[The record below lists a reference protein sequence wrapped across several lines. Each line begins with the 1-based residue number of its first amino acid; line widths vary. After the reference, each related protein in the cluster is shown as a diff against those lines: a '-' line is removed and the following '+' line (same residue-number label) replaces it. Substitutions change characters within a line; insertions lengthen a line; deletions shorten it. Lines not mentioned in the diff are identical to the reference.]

1 MQTSVPLMRQ
11 LLRASQER
19 QAAAAAVA
27 GDARA
32 RLLARLQVARR
43 RQERWEASELSHGT
57 ERWQQQQVVL
67 HEVDLARRDAAS
79 SIAASQERQVAR
91 LWMKLQR
98 HLTHPRAP
106 WAPAPSAEAE
116 VEAEV
121 YKLDKSE
128 NALRQRCRLRRV
140 EGGTRH
146 PEASISQKFA
156 EAEQPPQGS
165 EATAARPQPAT
176 VSGGSGIA
184 LLPSGV
190 PLAKLC
196 EGSDGEDWEES
207 ERKADKRLRASP
219 GAAAGAEAEA
229 LAPLAPPSAP
239 STQVE
244 EAREAEEARRQLKLE
259 LKCELVTAQRVV
271 AGTLLLTATKLTF
284 VPDPKKAEAE
294 AAEEL
299 ARWERRRRGERPP
312 DRLPKEKE
320 WSLSGVHEVHKR
332 RYLLRAS
339 ALELFFRETPAVFL
353 NLLTRPRRRKLLS
366 KLQSACPHSLQ
377 VVDPRDRH
385 WVTELVARWQSRQ
398 ISNFE
403 YLMRLNTL
411 AGRTYN
417 DLNQYPVFPWVLRDY
432 TSAALDLSDPA
443 SFRDL
448 SKPMGAQRPE
458 RAREIAE
465 RYEQLKEL
473 QDSEQPPPFHYGSH
487 YSSASIVLYYM
498 IRLEPFTTLA
508 VRLQGGFFDHADR
521 LFYSLGSTYHN
532 ATTSSAD
539 VKELLPDLFY
549 NAELLRNANRLDL
562 GTRQDGIA
570 LHDVQLPPWAK
581 DPYDFVCKHREALE
595 SDHVSAH
602 LHEWVDLIFGYKQRE
617 RAAEGALNVF
627 YHLTYEGAV
636 DLDAISDARERAATE
651 SQINNFGNTP
661 SQLLDR
667 PHVARAAPGSPHAK
681 SATSLITAPTQA
693 RLYFNRPIA
702 DAALLA
708 VAASADR
715 LVTVAADRH
724 VSSHRWL
731 PHAPLEAGTAPP
743 FHIDPARALRLG
755 FGVPF
760 AGDQRHATTRFAA
773 SSDGRLLYSCGY
785 WDHSLKATQLTDGR
799 SAQSL
804 RAHTDVVRCLCL

>member
-1 MQTSVPLMRQ
+1 MRQ

-19 QAAAAAVA
+19 QAAHTAAA
-27 GDARA
+27 GDART

-43 RQERWEASELSHGT
+43 RQERWEESELSHGT

-116 VEAEV
+116 VEAV

-146 PEASISQKFA
+146 PEASISQKLV

-165 EATAARPQPAT
+165 SEAAARSQPAAA
-176 VSGGSGIA
+176 SGGGSGIA

-207 ERKADKRLRASP
+207 ERKADKRRRRPTSE
-219 GAAAGAEAEA
+219 AAGAEAEA
-229 LAPLAPPSAP
+229 LAPLAPLAPPSAP
-239 STQVE
+239 PTQVE

-271 AGTLLLTATKLTF
+271 AGTLLLSATKLTF

-312 DRLPKEKE
+312 ERPPKEKE

-377 VVDPRDRH
+377 VVDPRDRR
-385 WVTELVARWQSRQ
+385 WVTELVGRWQSRQ

-417 DLNQYPVFPWVLRDY
+417 G
-432 TSAALDLSDPA
+432 ADPPNPNPNP
-443 SFRDL
+443 S
-448 SKPMGAQRPE
+448 PG
-458 RAREIAE
+458 
-465 RYEQLKEL
+465 
-473 QDSEQPPPFHYGSH
+473 
-487 YSSASIVLYYM
+487 
-498 IRLEPFTTLA
+498 
-508 VRLQGGFFDHADR
+508 
-521 LFYSLGSTYHN
+521 
-532 ATTSSAD
+532 
-539 VKELLPDLFY
+539 
-549 NAELLRNANRLDL
+549 
-562 GTRQDGIA
+562 
-570 LHDVQLPPWAK
+570 
-581 DPYDFVCKHREALE
+581 
-595 SDHVSAH
+595 
-602 LHEWVDLIFGYKQRE
+602 
-617 RAAEGALNVF
+617 
-627 YHLTYEGAV
+627 
-636 DLDAISDARERAATE
+636 
-651 SQINNFGNTP
+651 P
-661 SQLLDR
+661 SQSPSPNPNPNPNPNQTSTSTLTLTRTLTR
-667 PHVARAAPGSPHAK
+667 PQP
-681 SATSLITAPTQA
+681 
-693 RLYFNRPIA
+693 
-702 DAALLA
+702 
-708 VAASADR
+708 
-715 LVTVAADRH
+715 
-724 VSSHRWL
+724 
-731 PHAPLEAGTAPP
+731 
-743 FHIDPARALRLG
+743 
-755 FGVPF
+755 VP
-760 AGDQRHATTRFAA
+760 
-773 SSDGRLLYSCGY
+773 
-785 WDHSLKATQLTDGR
+785 
-799 SAQSL
+799 
-804 RAHTDVVRCLCL
+804 

>member
-1 MQTSVPLMRQ
+1 MRQ

-116 VEAEV
+116 VESEV

-458 RAREIAE
+458 RAEEVRE
-465 RYEQLKEL
+465 RFEQLREFGEHSGGN
-473 QDSEQPPPFHYGSH
+473 DGQPPPFHYGSH
-487 YSSASIVLYYM
+487 YSSAAIVLYYL
-498 IRLEPFTTLA
+498 IRVEPYTTLA
-508 VRLQGGFFDHADR
+508 IRLQGGFFDHADR
-521 LFYSLGSTYHN
+521 LFHSLGATFAN
-532 ATTSSAD
+532 ACTNLAD
-539 VKELLPDLFY
+539 VKEVTSQGLRTLGEPRAHGCFATTLCGDDFMLLAPCVLLFDCRWPSAFCGRCSLRSLLPAVIATCGLSS
-549 NAELLRNANRLDL
+549 L
-562 GTRQDGIA
+562 TRPLIE
-570 LHDVQLPPWAK
+570 PP
-581 DPYDFVCKHREALE
+581 RE
-595 SDHVSAH
+595 
-602 LHEWVDLIFGYKQRE
+602 
-617 RAAEGALNVF
+617 
-627 YHLTYEGAV
+627 
-636 DLDAISDARERAATE
+636 
-651 SQINNFGNTP
+651 
-661 SQLLDR
+661 
-667 PHVARAAPGSPHAK
+667 
-681 SATSLITAPTQA
+681 
-693 RLYFNRPIA
+693 
-702 DAALLA
+702 
-708 VAASADR
+708 
-715 LVTVAADRH
+715 
-724 VSSHRWL
+724 
-731 PHAPLEAGTAPP
+731 
-743 FHIDPARALRLG
+743 
-755 FGVPF
+755 
-760 AGDQRHATTRFAA
+760 
-773 SSDGRLLYSCGY
+773 
-785 WDHSLKATQLTDGR
+785 
-799 SAQSL
+799 
-804 RAHTDVVRCLCL
+804 